1 MNFHFHARLATDG
14 GRRVASCNTLSSELG
29 RDPSGTGVS
38 KLFSGWFGSVHVVGR
53 LKVGF
58 PDYSA
63 YSLPLIVVSVAEIER
78 RWRDGGTHKL
88 DLGVGEDVD
97 NGSGSDESLVPLKAA
112 GKLDNRRERVMEHLF
127 IFFRT
132 ELGP

>member
-1 MNFHFHARLATDG
+1 MEEGALQVATPFRQSWEETCLAQGFPNF
-14 GRRVASCNTLSSELG
+14 SLS
-29 RDPSGTGVS
+29 V
-38 KLFSGWFGSVHVVGR
+38 WNFGLVHVHFVWKT
-53 LKVGF
+53 KVGF

-78 RWRDGGTHKL
+78 RRRGGGTHKL

-132 ELGP
+132 ELGLLT